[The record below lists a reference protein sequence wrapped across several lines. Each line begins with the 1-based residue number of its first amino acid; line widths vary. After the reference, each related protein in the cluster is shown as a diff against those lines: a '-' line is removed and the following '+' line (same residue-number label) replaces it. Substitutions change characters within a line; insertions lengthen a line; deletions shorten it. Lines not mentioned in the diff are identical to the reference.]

1 MALRQKRAAQLQ
13 AQAQAEG
20 REQEFS
26 ENPLGISGRP
36 SAIEVRAA
44 D

>member
-1 MALRQKRAAQLQ
+1 MALRGKRAAQLQ
-13 AQAQAEG
+13 AQAEG
-20 REQEFS
+20 REREYS
-26 ENPLGISGRP
+26 DNPLATSSGP